1 MRLIALV
8 ITLILI
14 MAALSFYFKNTQKTL
29 NDAAG
34 KKSDTTGGYIDLSKD
49 AINKLN
55 EKNAETDKMIN
66 EMMQK

>member
-1 MRLIALV
+1 
-8 ITLILI
+8 